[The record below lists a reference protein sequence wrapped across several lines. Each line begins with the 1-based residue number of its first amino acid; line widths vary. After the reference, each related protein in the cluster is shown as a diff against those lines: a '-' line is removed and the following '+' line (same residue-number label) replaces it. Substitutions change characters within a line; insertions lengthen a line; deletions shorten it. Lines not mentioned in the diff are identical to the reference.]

1 MCQEQ
6 PFGNARFMFAMLV
19 RWVHGGLHA
28 ARCARRSLAMTPIR
42 ICTYSV
48 VAIVGGAGR
57 YEKLEQIERASE
69 VGSDEEPAEGATCEA
84 KPPVAPGAPPIPLRD
99 DRIVWSKRE
108 RLLQPAP
115 EVSISRVIG

>member
-1 MCQEQ
+1 MRPSQ
-6 PFGNARFMFAMLV
+6 PRNDP
-19 RWVHGGLHA
+19 HTYLHLFS
-28 ARCARRSLAMTPIR
+28 RGHSR
-42 ICTYSV
+42 
-48 VAIVGGAGR
+48 GAGH